1 MQNKQKIIVIYV
13 IIMNCNVNGI
23 IVYFNNITKI
33 HVVYKKEANMKKN
46 FRKVLAMATV
56 MTTVISLAACS
67 QKTVP
72 ETVGKESEEKQEG
85 LTETGAE
92 TVTGEKI
99 TLRLAHSQSPEHL
112 IHKTAENFSKL
123 VSEKSGGTIQI
134 DLFPGET
141 MGTSAEMADACSA
154 GDVDFYIASTG
165 QYTQRYKPFSIIEAF
180 YMFRDRD
187 HLFRF
192 YESESFEKLKEGLA
206 ENCHVHILAPV
217 YYGAREMTTSK
228 KPLKTP
234 EDFKGLKMRAAN
246 EPLPIAAIEALGG
259 TPTPVAYNETYLA
272 LQQGVADGQEN
283 PPMSILAMKFYE
295 VQDYLNLSDH
305 QYQMMNIFMSDACKQ
320 KVSEEQL
327 AILTEAAEEA
337 ASQHNERAIEEEQA
351 AIQELSEHLEVVET
365 DKAAFAEMMK
375 PMYEKFSGEWLEG
388 MYEDIQA
395 IR

>member
-1 MQNKQKIIVIYV
+1 MR
-13 IIMNCNVNGI
+13 IMNCNVDKI
-23 IVYFNNITKI
+23 VVYFNNITKYI
-33 HVVYKKEANMKKN
+33 MYTNKKEDTMKKN
-46 FRKVLAMATV
+46 ITKILTMTTMIATV
-56 MTTVISLAACS
+56 FSLTACS
-67 QKTVP
+67 GKNVP
-72 ETVGKESEEKQEG
+72 ETTSSSGDEKKQEG
-85 LTETGAE
+85 VAE
-92 TVTGEKI
+92 TPAGEKL

-112 IHKTAENFSKL
+112 IHATAENFAKL
-123 VSEKSGGTIQI
+123 VFEKSEGTIQI
-134 DLFPGET
+134 DVFPGET
-141 MGTSAEMADACSA
+141 MGTSAEMADACST

-187 HLFRF
+187 HLFKF
-192 YESESFEKLKEGLA
+192 YESDCFEQLKAGLA

-217 YYGAREMTTSK
+217 YYGVREMTTSK
-228 KPLKTP
+228 KPLIHP

-272 LQQGVADGQEN
+272 LVADGQEN

-320 KVSEEQL
+320 KISEQQL
-327 AILTEAAEEA
+327 AILTEAAEKA
-337 ASQHNERAIEEEQA
+337 ASEHNNQAIEEENA
-351 AIQELSEHLEVVET
+351 AIQELSKHLEVIET
-365 DKAAFAEMMK
+365 DKKAFAEMMK
-375 PMYEKFSGEWLEG
+375 PMYEKFADDWLEG

-395 IR
+395 IQ

>member
-1 MQNKQKIIVIYV
+1 MRKNLIQA
-13 IIMNCNVNGI
+13 
-23 IVYFNNITKI
+23 IT
-33 HVVYKKEANMKKN
+33 
-46 FRKVLAMATV
+46 MATV
-56 MTTVISLAACS
+56 ITTIFSLTACS
-67 QKTVP
+67 STTTP
-72 ETVGKESEEKQEG
+72 ETAAEEIDGRQEEEAKETLSG
-85 LTETGAE
+85 D
-92 TVTGEKI
+92 KI

-112 IHKTAENFSKL
+112 IHATAENFAEL
-123 VSEKSGGTIQI
+123 VSEKSKGTIQI

-180 YMFRDRD
+180 YMFRDRE
-187 HLFRF
+187 HLFKF
-192 YESESFEKLKEGLA
+192 YESESFEQLKAGLA

-217 YYGAREMTTSK
+217 YYGVREMTTSK
-228 KPLKTP
+228 KPLYRP

-305 QYQMMNIFMSDACKQ
+305 QYQMMNIFMSDACRQ

-337 ASQHNERAIEEEQA
+337 AKRHNEQAIEEEQA
-351 AIQELSEHLEVVET
+351 AIKELSTHLEVVET

-375 PMYEKFSGEWLEG
+375 PMYEKFSGEWIEG
-388 MYEDIQA
+388 MYEDIQK